1 MSETHKHFSDIIH
14 GFVGVPREVLLPLV
28 LTPDVQ
34 RLRRIRQLGVGYLV
48 FPCAEHSRFTHA
60 LGTLA
65 LMQDVLQSFRSH
77 GTPISDREY
86 KAALAA
92 ALLHDIGH
100 GPFSHTLEFR
110 FIPGVSHESIGL
122 ALVRQL
128 RDRVGEPLDLTIRM
142 MQGTYERTF
151 FHDLIDGQLD
161 LDRLDYL
168 RRDSHFTGVVEG
180 RIGTDRIVKTMRVHP
195 PQGGPDSR
203 VVVMA
208 KGVYAVENVLLARRL
223 MYWQVYLHKTVVAG
237 DRVLLAAMQRARA
250 QLTAG
255 NARATEGVSPALR
268 YFLETPPD
276 PKGWNQPEV
285 LDAFIRMDD
294 DDVLFSLKRWMHSPD
309 AILADLSRRFIER
322 DLFRCVYL
330 EKTPSLSRRKLWQE
344 QVAESLV
351 RQGLSDPSR
360 AEADAAYYFSVG
372 NANHAAYERRGNRI
386 HILHADGN
394 LHELSASADTRAMQA
409 LTRFARKPYV
419 CLPKEAGIAR
429 PEQG

>member
-1 MSETHKHFSDIIH
+1 MSDTDKHFSDIIH
-14 GFVGVPREVLLPLV
+14 GFIGVPREVLLPLV
-28 LTPDVQ
+28 LTPEVQ

-65 LMQDVLQSFRSH
+65 LMQDVLQSFREH
-77 GTPISDREY
+77 GTPISDRECQ
-86 KAALAA
+86 AALAA

-110 FIPGVSHESIGL
+110 LMPGASHESIGL
-122 ALVRQL
+122 ALVRRL
-128 RDRVGEPLDLTIRM
+128 MERLGEPLDLTIKM

-195 PQGGPDSR
+195 LEGGPDSR

-208 KGVYAVENVLLARRL
+208 KGIYAVENVLLARRL

-237 DRVLLAAMQRARA
+237 DRVLLAAVHRARA
-250 QLTAG
+250 QLTDG
-255 NARATEGVSPALR
+255 NEWATEGVSPALQ

-276 PKGWNQPEV
+276 PKCWNRPEV
-285 LDAFIRMDD
+285 LDAFVRLDD
-294 DDVLFSLKRWMHSPD
+294 DDVLFSLKRWMQSPD
-309 AILADLSRRFIER
+309 PILADLSRRFIER
-322 DLFRCVYL
+322 DLFRCMYL
-330 EKTPSLSRRKLWQE
+330 ESMPSPSQRELWQA
-344 QVAESLV
+344 QVAKSLV
-351 RQGLSDPSR
+351 RQGLTEPSSADR
-360 AEADAAYYFSVG
+360 DAAYYFAVG
-372 NANHAAYERRGNRI
+372 YANHAAYERHGGSI
-386 HILHADGN
+386 HILHAGGD
-394 LHELSASADTRAMQA
+394 LRELSASADTRAIQA

-419 CLPKEAGIAR
+419 CLPKEVGIGQ
-429 PEQG
+429 PD

>member
-1 MSETHKHFSDIIH
+1 MSDTHKHFSDIVH
-14 GFVGVPREVLLPLV
+14 GFIGVPREVLLPLV

-65 LMQDVLQSFRSH
+65 LMQDVLQSFREH
-77 GTPISDREY
+77 GTPITDREH

-110 FIPGVSHESIGL
+110 LIRGVSHEAIGL
-122 ALVRQL
+122 ALVRRL
-128 RDRVGEPLDLTIRM
+128 ADRLGEPLDLTIRM

-180 RIGTDRIVKTMRVHP
+180 RIGTDRIVRTMRVHP
-195 PQGGPDSR
+195 LEGGPGSR

-208 KGVYAVENVLLARRL
+208 KGIYAVENVLLARRL
-223 MYWQVYLHKTVVAG
+223 MYWQAYLHKTVVAG
-237 DRVLLAAMQRARA
+237 DRVLLAAVQRARA
-250 QLTAG
+250 QLTGG
-255 NARATEGVSPALR
+255 NAWAAEGISPALR
-268 YFLETPPD
+268 HFLETPPG
-276 PKGWNQPEV
+276 PKCWNQPEV
-285 LDAFIRMDD
+285 LDAFIRLDD
-294 DDVLFSLKRWMHSPD
+294 DDVLFSLKRWMQSPD
-309 AILADLSRRFIER
+309 PILADLSRRFIER

-330 EKTPSLSRRKLWQE
+330 EKMPGREERKLWQA

-351 RQGLSDPSR
+351 HQGLADPSS
-360 AEADAAYYFSVG
+360 AERDAAFYFSVG
-372 NANHAAYERRGNRI
+372 NANHAAYERHGGSI
-386 HILHADGN
+386 HILHSGDD
-394 LHELSASADTRAMQA
+394 LRELSASADTRAIQA
-409 LTRFARKPYV
+409 MTRFARKPYV
-419 CLPKEAGIAR
+419 CLPKEAGIACL
-429 PEQG
+429 E